1 MILDCAGGKCSCQD
15 MVSVNDWES
24 RGTCVASN
32 LVEYFTK
39 EGNIDDKDK
48 RKRIGDAGRTMTE

>member
-15 MVSVNDWES
+15 MVSLNKWE
-24 RGTCVASN
+24 REGTCVAKN
-32 LVEYFTK
+32 MVDYITK
-39 EGNIDDKDK
+39 EGNIDDKEK